1 MNYNRL
7 LENTVRNEIIGQNMF
22 VYQASINPLNIN
34 TSDDVRL
41 APSNIWA
48 EPDFMMKGV
57 LGLGHMTE
65 ASDVLTA
72 KFSKNGKEQTFKVI
86 RNLWT
91 PAYSETYYRSTQDD
105 KYQRCG
111 LLVIK
116 ERKCIT
122 KDDVFV
128 SEITIINDD
137 NEPNNIKLELCSS
150 FKKISENLYKAETKT
165 KPRAL
170 GKIFDINGYFCVISD
185 NIHDILLAPNEE
197 VTIKTAA
204 VFNENKDKAK
214 DWCEKNLKE
223 KDCFKANENFF
234 NNWIDKNIPKLTTD
248 NLDILKTYYYRSYL
262 IYRNTYSPKKLI
274 KDHHIIGNAIYECS
288 VGGWFGCPVGLPVPL
303 QIEEVKW
310 LKSGKIGM
318 DHINNWAK
326 GKGWYQSYIQ
336 FTPLAVW
343 HFYLHHNNKNIL
355 SRNYVKLKS
364 FAELKTNAGTTL
376 PVTEG
381 SWLTGAEY
389 QPNFYQ
395 HTTPAWDF
403 RYDNE
408 YKEQVNGQMV
418 KLHRLDE
425 VMFTI
430 GNIFA
435 CMMIAKELSIKDDE
449 LHFENCFKTMIKT
462 VEDRF
467 YNKDKNMF
475 FSLDIKT
482 GKQCDEAPCYDSF
495 IPFMWDFFKDNKYD
509 KSIEKMFSS
518 QFFKHHFGIT
528 STSKTCP
535 MYWSDNAQTGPF
547 YASKE
552 SPNYYGASWNGPI
565 WPFAQSLMLTAL
577 GNVAKRN
584 SIYKKEWL
592 ELFDK
597 YTKLHF
603 YLGDRSIPDIVEH
616 YRPTDGK
623 PFSIAHDYFH
633 STYIDLLMSF
643 WAGISVKNNKV
654 TFSPFTQEE
663 FELNGV
669 IINGKSYNFKQYKH
683 NRKLVKKIE
692 MADWPPPDKE
702 VLS

>member
-1 MNYNRL
+1 MNYNKL
-7 LENTVRNEIIGQNMF
+7 LQNTVRNEIIGQNMF
-22 VYQASINPLNIN
+22 VYQTSLNPLNIN
-34 TSDDVRL
+34 TNQDARL
-41 APSNIWA
+41 TPSSIWA
-48 EPDFMMKGV
+48 EPDFMMKGI

-72 KFSKNGKEQTFKVI
+72 KFTKNKTMQQFKVI

-91 PAYSETYYRSTQDD
+91 PAYSETYYRSTEDD
-105 KYQRCG
+105 KYKRCG

-137 NEPNNIKLELCSS
+137 NEQNNISLELHSS
-150 FKKISENLYKAETKT
+150 FDKITENLYKAETKT

-170 GKIFDINGYFCVISD
+170 GKIFDINGYFCVLTDKSRD
-185 NIHDILLAPNEE
+185 VTLAPNEE
-197 VTIKTAA
+197 ITIKTVA
-204 VFNENKDKAK
+204 VFNENKEKAK
-214 DWCEKNLKE
+214 ALCEKALNE
-223 KDCFKANENFF
+223 KDCFASNEKFF
-234 NNWIDKNIPKLTTD
+234 NNWIDKNIPKLKTE
-248 NLDILKTYYYRSYL
+248 NLDILKAYYYRSYL
-262 IYRNTYSPKKLI
+262 IYRNTYTPKKVI
-274 KDHHIIGNAIYECS
+274 KDHYITGNAIYECS

-310 LKSGKIGM
+310 LKTDKIGT
-318 DHINNWAK
+318 DHINNWTK
-326 GKGWYQSYIQ
+326 GKGWYQGYIQ

-343 HFYLHHNNKNIL
+343 HFYLHHNNKDIL
-355 SRNYVKLKS
+355 RKNHIKLKS
-364 FAELKTNAGTTL
+364 FTELKTNDSSTL
-376 PVTEG
+376 PITEG

-395 HTTPAWDF
+395 HTTPKWDF

-408 YKEQVNGQMV
+408 YKEQVGGEMS
-418 KLHRLDE
+418 KLYRLDE

-435 CMMIAKELSIKDDE
+435 CKMIAKELDKTEDE
-449 LHFENCFKTMIKT
+449 KHFKNALNTMLKT

-467 YNKDKNMF
+467 YNKEKNMF
-475 FSLDIKT
+475 FSIDVNS

-495 IPFMWDFFKDNKYD
+495 IPLMWDLLKDEEYD
-509 KSIEKMFSS
+509 KSIEKMFNS
-518 QFFKHHFGIT
+518 QFFRHHFGIT

-535 MYWSDNAQTGPF
+535 MYWADNAQVGPHF
-547 YASKE
+547 ASKE
-552 SPNYYGASWNGPI
+552 NPNYYSASWNGPV

-577 GNVAKRN
+577 GNVSKRK
-584 SIYKKEWL
+584 SHYKENWL

-623 PFSIAHDYFH
+623 PFSVAHDYFH

-643 WAGISVKNNKV
+643 WAGITVKNGNISVK
-654 TFSPFTQEE
+654 PFTKEN
-663 FELNGV
+663 FE
-669 IINGKSYNFKQYKH
+669 INGLVVNNTSYRISQKNKQI
-683 NRKLVKKIE
+683 KIE
-692 MADWPPPDKE
+692 MAD
-702 VLS
+702 